1 VAQRHATVDPDNA
14 ATADLDEDADAAG
27 PPQAST
33 GSARSLL
40 LTVLAELVAPE
51 GDKPWTASLLYVLT
65 RQGIEERTARRA
77 IARAAA
83 AGWITAHQVGR
94 EVQWELTSDG
104 RKLIR
109 SGVRRI
115 GSMRQSSSWDGQ
127 WLIVLVTVPHM
138 QRSVRRKLYAALS
151 WEGFGNPTPGVWLSP
166 HLDRQEGAG
175 QIIHDLGLRDSTL
188 TFAGTSLAIGLREDE
203 VVAQAW
209 DLDAVRAE
217 YEQLILRYSGLRP
230 EPGDPML
237 FTHIQM
243 VNEWQRI
250 PFLDPQLPDALLP
263 DWIGRRAAVVFGE
276 LRARWHD
283 GALARWH
290 EVAEETAPS

>member
-1 VAQRHATVDPDNA
+1 MTVTETTSAYYRKGFGLKAEVQATLAADYTGGLVDRLRAHDN
-14 ATADLDEDADAAG
+14 T
-27 PPQAST
+27 
-33 GSARSLL
+33 
-40 LTVLAELVAPE
+40 LVAGGMTIRLARE
-51 GDKPWTASLLYVLT
+51 FGFCYGVERAVEYAYQT
-65 RQGIEERTARRA
+65 RTKFP
-77 IARAAA
+77 
-83 AGWITAHQVGR
+83 
-94 EVQWELTSDG
+94 D
-104 RKLIR
+104 
-109 SGVRRI
+109 RRI
-115 GSMRQSSSWDGQ
+115 Y
-127 WLIVLVTVPHM
+127 L
-138 QRSVRRKLYAALS
+138 
-151 WEGFGNPTPGVWLSP
+151 
-166 HLDRQEGAG
+166 AG